1 MAVPY
6 PTSWHSSTTAITD
19 RRRLGQPLAEV
30 VELRSQLILELLPV
44 HAVANHHGALLA
56 HVQRTG
62 GTRGA
67 HDLVIAATART
78 AQRTVL
84 TIDEHARCQALVWCS

>member
-1 MAVPY
+1 MDRDPGRA
-6 PTSWHSSTTAITD
+6 TAQ
-19 RRRLGQPLAEV
+19 RAFLE
-30 VELRSQLILELLPV
+30 EILEVLPV